1 MLRGGGYL
9 ASYQRNR
16 VLPIFAINAFLVVF
30 YAAQK
35 ILFGEEVTV
44 PNIALSFF
52 YGGNVVTFG
61 WYLLCIMVFYELFYA
76 SAKFFGK
83 HICLAI
89 TVMTLMYIA
98 LAMMLKMSGWWYMSC
113 LAFPSGVIFAHYKK
127 DIDAVICHHTA
138 LVLFLGLLLYLGS
151 FFFLFAAD
159 GEHSCLANIPHSLL
173 LRRLVISVH
182 GVFFVLVVIGGLIWL
197 GNARVLS
204 SGVAKKLSLIYLE
217 IYVMQGFVFALLRN
231 SWWSVDND
239 CLYAVFSVLL
249 TLALATAMRPVF
261 QKIISW
267 VKIPK
272 GRA

>member
-1 MLRGGGYL
+1 MNANYFNRNTTEYLKGWLSMGVLSHHIFLSTHFVARDTVLGFFMSWLGACCVSTFFFISGYGLMTSFAARGGYL

-113 LAFPSGVIFAHYKK
+113 LTFPSGVIFAHYKK
-127 DIDAVICHHTA
+127 NIDAVICHHTA
-138 LVLFLGLLLYLGS
+138 LVLLS
-151 FFFLFAAD
+151 FFNFY
-159 GEHSCLANIPHSLL
+159 
-173 LRRLVISVH
+173 
-182 GVFFVLVVIGGLIWL
+182 
-197 GNARVLS
+197 GNLQPS
-204 SGVAKKLSLIYLE
+204 
-217 IYVMQGFVFALLRN
+217 
-231 SWWSVDND
+231 
-239 CLYAVFSVLL
+239 
-249 TLALATAMRPVF
+249 
-261 QKIISW
+261 
-267 VKIPK
+267 
-272 GRA
+272 